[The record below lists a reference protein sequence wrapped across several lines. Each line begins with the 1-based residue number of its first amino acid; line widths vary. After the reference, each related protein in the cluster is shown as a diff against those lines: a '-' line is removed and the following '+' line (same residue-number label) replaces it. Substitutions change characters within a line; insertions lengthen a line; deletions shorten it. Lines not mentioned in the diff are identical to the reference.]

1 MKTKTLYW
9 ILGAWLTFL
18 AISMLAGCKTKS
30 VVEVMQTHD
39 TLRIYHTDTLYK
51 VRTDLRTDT
60 LRIETER
67 VLTLSDKGDT
77 IRVAIYRDRW
87 RDRIVH
93 QTDTVREVKTDTA
106 YRAVAASEDKEIVRQ
121 TAWWEKVG
129 FLAIVTLLAAV
140 AVIGMKK

>member
-1 MKTKTLYW
+1 MKNWIYW
-9 ILGAWLTFL
+9 ILGAWLSFL
-18 AISMLAGCKTKS
+18 AISMLTGCKTKS
-30 VVEVMQTHD
+30 VVEVTEVHD
-39 TLRIYHTDTLYK
+39 TLRVTKTDTLYK
-51 VRTDLRTDT
+51 VRTEKRTDT

-93 QTDTVREVKTDTA
+93 QTDTLREVKTDTV
-106 YRAVAASEDKEIVRQ
+106 YRAVAASEDKEVVRQ
-121 TAWWEKVG
+121 AAWWEKVG

-140 AVIGMKK
+140 AVIGIKK

>member
-9 ILGAWLTFL
+9 ILGAWLAFL
-18 AISMLAGCKTKS
+18 ALSMLAGCKTNS
-30 VVEVMQTHD
+30 VVEVVQTHD

-60 LRIETER
+60 LQIETER

-93 QTDTVREVKTDTA
+93 QTDTVREAKTDTV
-106 YRAVAASEDKEIVRQ
+106 YRAVAASEDKEVVRQ
-121 TAWWEKVG
+121 AAWWEKVG